1 MSDDRELE
9 TRVEQIVDSYV
20 SAHPIPNITPLEH
33 KIRVFS
39 KIADIASRLHRKY
52 DSSLTERPISP
63 SVVADASTPQH

>member
-20 SAHPIPNITPLEH
+20 STHPIPGITPLEH

-39 KIADIASRLHRKY
+39 KIADIASRLTLKY
-52 DSSLTERPISP
+52 ESGGSNEKDL
-63 SVVADASTPQH
+63 SVAALPQH